1 LTAKQLNKL
10 KMAPPKPDVSI
21 ASKGCLRTLG
31 CKNASLGK
39 NISLDKER
47 PLAYVL
53 LIILEDIM
61 KNFQSVQYQVFQL
74 LYYKISIVDESHS
87 AYIMDPSICI
97 IQLVHPMSLAFQK
110 WENKL

>member
-1 LTAKQLNKL
+1 
-10 KMAPPKPDVSI
+10 MAPPKPDVSI
-21 ASKGCLRTLG
+21 ASKRCLRTLG

-47 PLAYVL
+47 PSEYVL

-61 KNFQSVQYQVFQL
+61 KNFQSVQ
-74 LYYKISIVDESHS
+74 SHS
-87 AYIMDPSICI
+87 AYIMDSSICI

>member
-1 LTAKQLNKL
+1 
-10 KMAPPKPDVSI
+10 MAPPKPDVSI

-31 CKNASLGK
+31 CKNTSLVTTYLW
-39 NISLDKER
+39 NKER
-47 PLAYVL
+47 PSAYVL

-61 KNFQSVQYQVFQL
+61 KKFQSVQSQVFQL

-87 AYIMDPSICI
+87 AYIMDSSICI
-97 IQLVHPMSLAFQK
+97 IQLVHPMSLAFQE

>member
-1 LTAKQLNKL
+1 
-10 KMAPPKPDVSI
+10 MAPPKPDVSI

-39 NISLDKER
+39 TISLDKER
-47 PLAYVL
+47 PSAYVL

-74 LYYKISIVDESHS
+74 LYYKISIGDESYS
-87 AYIMDPSICI
+87 AYIIGFKHLYHSTSMF
-97 IQLVHPMSLAFQK
+97 IQCHWHSRSGRISY
-110 WENKL
+110 